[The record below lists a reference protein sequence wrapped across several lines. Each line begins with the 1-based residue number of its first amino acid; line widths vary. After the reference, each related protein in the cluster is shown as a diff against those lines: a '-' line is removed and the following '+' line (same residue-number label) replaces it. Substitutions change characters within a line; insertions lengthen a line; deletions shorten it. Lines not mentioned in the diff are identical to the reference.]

1 MSIDSRRR
9 PTIHGKQDM
18 QKTILITGASTGF
31 GKDAALTLA
40 ARGHHVFATMRDADG
55 RNRDAAASPAPAASG
70 ASL

>member
-1 MSIDSRRR
+1 
-9 PTIHGKQDM
+9 M

-40 ARGHHVFATMRDADG
+40 ARRHHVFATLRDADG
-55 RNRDAAASPAPAASG
+55 RNLDAAASLAPAASG

>member
-40 ARGHHVFATMRDADG
+40 ARRHHVFATLRDADG
-55 RNRDAAASPAPAASG
+55 RNLDAAASLAPAASG